1 MRDQITI
8 PQLKSCAPTCRSAG
22 VGFGRRPLFGVVVPV
37 PSVAAALPGA
47 PVVARRPV
55 GIDFVSVVFPW
66 CLA

>member
-1 MRDQITI
+1 MRDNDPTI
-8 PQLKSCAPTCRSAG
+8 KELRAHVPLRAG